1 MERIEGNLKTAVRKK
16 LISEAAAGDAR
27 RRLSGTL
34 TYDGFQ
40 SVDMVIEAAVEV
52 RHTEYCL
59 LYLRIGTN

>member
-16 LISEAAAGDAR
+16 LVTEAAAADAR

-40 SVDMVIEAAVEV
+40 SVDLVIEAAVEA
-52 RHTEYCL
+52 RHTDYCSPHS
-59 LYLRIGTN
+59 RIDSN